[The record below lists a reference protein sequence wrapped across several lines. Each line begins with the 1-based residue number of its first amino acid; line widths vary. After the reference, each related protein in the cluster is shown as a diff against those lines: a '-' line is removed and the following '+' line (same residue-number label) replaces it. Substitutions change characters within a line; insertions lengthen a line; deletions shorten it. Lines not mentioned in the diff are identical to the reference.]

1 MRAFS
6 GLALAALVATGAV
19 TQANPLP
26 SRAASVADYR
36 IAVTLDADAKQ
47 LVGQERIVWRNP
59 SSDAVPDLWFHLY
72 LNAFRNSRST
82 FFRESG
88 GRLRG
93 ELMADD
99 GWGWTDVLSMTLPDG
114 TDLLKQLTF
123 EAPDDGNHDDRTVA
137 RVTLPQPVAPGGSL
151 TIDIRFKAQLPKVF
165 ARTGYARDYFLVGQ
179 WFPKLA
185 VYEPT
190 GLRGRA
196 TGGWNSHQFHATSEF
211 YADFGEYHVDM
222 TVPSAYIVG
231 ATGQRTGRRDNGN
244 GTSTYTYEQAN
255 VHDFAWTA
263 SPRFVEVK
271 RPFIASREVTAAEY
285 EQTARRLGRTL
296 DEVTLTDVDVTFLM
310 QPEHMG
316 QIERH
321 ARAARAAIKRFGLWY
336 GRYPHRTLTIV
347 DPPSDG
353 GGSGGMEYPTF
364 ITAGTSALYD
374 VWPFRRVR
382 EPELTV
388 VHEFGHQYWQGMVA
402 SNEFEEAWL
411 DEGMNSYS
419 TGRVLEAEYGWD
431 ANVVSLLGL
440 AVNEQDVIRFQNA
453 PDVTYDTI
461 RQPAWTY
468 PSTYE
473 YQFNSYT
480 RPELTLR
487 TLEHLLGPD
496 VMARAMRTYSE
507 RWRFKHPSSDD
518 FFAVLIEVSG
528 RNLRPLLTQM
538 FERGHRLDY
547 AVAAATSDV
556 VPGDAGW
563 IDGKNGRTLV
573 KRGDGTAQGGS
584 GTAGGAAAGA
594 AGGAS
599 AAGGAASG
607 AAGGAPQYDT
617 RVVVQRRG
625 EIVLPVDVA
634 FKFAGKPVERIR
646 WDGESRQ
653 RVFTFVRPERLEW
666 VNIDPERGYELDG
679 FWLNNATSIDR
690 DGRAATRLTSR
701 VMFWIQ
707 QISSALGM

>member
-1 MRAFS
+1 MRAVF

-19 TQANPLP
+19 AQADPLP
-26 SRAASVADYR
+26 SQAAAVADYR
-36 IAVTLDADAKQ
+36 ISVTLDTDAKQ

-59 SSDAVPDLWFHLY
+59 SADAVPDLWLHLY

-82 FFRESG
+82 FYRESG
-88 GRLRG
+88 GQLRG
-93 ELMADD
+93 DTMPDD
-99 GWGWTDVLSMTLPDG
+99 GWGWTDIVSMTLPDG

-123 EAPDDGNHDDRTVA
+123 EAPDDDNHDDRTAA
-137 RVTLPQPVAPGGSL
+137 RVRLPQPVAPGGSL
-151 TIDIRFKAQLPKVF
+151 TIDIRFKAQLPRVF
-165 ARTGYARDYFLVGQ
+165 ARTGYVRDYFLVGQ

-185 VYEPT
+185 VYEPA
-190 GLRGRA
+190 GLRGRE
-196 TGGWNSHQFHATSEF
+196 TGGWNCHQFHATSEF
-211 YADFGEYHVDM
+211 YADFGAYHVDM
-222 TVPSAYIVG
+222 TVPSAFIVG
-231 ATGQRTGRRDNGN
+231 ATGQRVSRRDNGN
-244 GTSTYTYEQAN
+244 GTTTYTYEQAN

-271 RPFIASREVTAAEY
+271 RPFVAAREVTAAEY
-285 EQTARRLGRTL
+285 EQAARRLGRTP
-296 DEVTLTDVDVTFLM
+296 DEMTLTDVEVTFLM

-316 QIERH
+316 QIERQ

-347 DPPSDG
+347 DPPSG
-353 GGSGGMEYPTF
+353 AGGSGGMEYPTF

-402 SNEFEEAWL
+402 NNEFEEAWL

-431 ANVVSLLGL
+431 ANLVSLLGL
-440 AVNEQDVIRFQNA
+440 KVNEQDLIRVQNS
-453 PDVTYDTI
+453 PDVTYATI
-461 RQPAWTY
+461 RQPSWTY
-468 PSTYE
+468 PTYFE
-473 YQFNSYT
+473 YGFNSYT
-480 RPELTLR
+480 RPELSLR
-487 TLEHLLGPD
+487 TLETLLGPD

-538 FERGHRLDY
+538 FERGQRLDY
-547 AVAAATSDV
+547 AIASATSEIV
-556 VPGDAGW
+556 SGDLGW
-563 IDGKNGRTLV
+563 IDGKNGRALV
-573 KRGDGTAQGGS
+573 RRGDDRAPG
-584 GTAGGAAAGA
+584 GGAAGSAPGGA
-594 AGGAS
+594 AGS
-599 AAGGAASG
+599 AP
-607 AAGGAPQYDT
+607 GGAPQYDT
-617 RVVVQRRG
+617 RVVVRRRG
-625 EIVLPVDVA
+625 EIALPVDVA

-653 RVFTFVRPERLEW
+653 RVFTFVRSERLDW
-666 VNIDPERGYELDG
+666 VNIDPERGYELDT
-679 FWLNNATSIDR
+679 FWLNNAARIDH
-690 DGRAATRLTSR
+690 DGRATTRLTSR

-707 QISSALGM
+707 QITSALGM

>member
-1 MRAFS
+1 MRAVF

-19 TQANPLP
+19 AQADPLP
-26 SRAASVADYR
+26 SQAAAVADYR
-36 IAVTLDADAKQ
+36 ISVTLDTDAKQ

-59 SSDAVPDLWFHLY
+59 SSDAVPDLWLHLY

-82 FFRESG
+82 FHRESG
-88 GRLRG
+88 GQLRG
-93 ELMADD
+93 DTMPDD
-99 GWGWTDVLSMTLPDG
+99 GWGWTDIVSMTLPDG

-123 EAPDDGNHDDRTVA
+123 EAPDDDNHDDRTAA
-137 RVTLPQPVAPGGSL
+137 RVRLPRPVAPGGSL
-151 TIDIRFKAQLPKVF
+151 TIDIRFKAQLPRVF
-165 ARTGYARDYFLVGQ
+165 ARTGYVRDYFLVGQ

-185 VYEPT
+185 VYEPA
-190 GLRGRA
+190 GLRGRE
-196 TGGWNSHQFHATSEF
+196 TGGWNCHQFHATSEF
-211 YADFGEYHVDM
+211 YADFGAYHVDM
-222 TVPSAYIVG
+222 TVPSAFIVG
-231 ATGQRTGRRDNGN
+231 ATGQRVSRRDNGN
-244 GTSTYTYEQAN
+244 GTTTYTYEQAN

-271 RPFIASREVTAAEY
+271 RPFVAAREVTAAEY
-285 EQTARRLGRTL
+285 EQAARRLGRTP
-296 DEVTLTDVDVTFLM
+296 DEMTLTDVEVTFLM

-316 QIERH
+316 QIERQ

-347 DPPSDG
+347 DPPSG
-353 GGSGGMEYPTF
+353 AGGSGGMEYPTF

-388 VHEFGHQYWQGMVA
+388 IHEFGHQYWQGMVA
-402 SNEFEEAWL
+402 NNEFEEAWL

-431 ANVVSLLGL
+431 ANLVSLLGL
-440 AVNEQDVIRFQNA
+440 RVNEQDLIRHQNS
-453 PDVTYDTI
+453 PDVTYATI

-468 PSTYE
+468 PTYFE
-473 YQFNSYT
+473 YGFNSYM
-480 RPELTLR
+480 RPELSLR
-487 TLEHLLGPD
+487 TLETLLGPD

-538 FERGHRLDY
+538 FERGQRLDY
-547 AVAAATSDV
+547 AIASATSEIV
-556 VPGDAGW
+556 SGDAGW

-573 KRGDGTAQGGS
+573 KRGDDRAPDG
-584 GTAGGAAAGA
+584 GGAAGSAPGG
-594 AGGAS
+594 AGGS
-599 AAGGAASG
+599 AP
-607 AAGGAPQYDT
+607 GGAPQYDT
-617 RVVVQRRG
+617 RVVVRRRG
-625 EIVLPVDVA
+625 EIALPVDVA

-653 RVFTFVRPERLEW
+653 RVFTFVRPERLDW
-666 VNIDPERGYELDG
+666 VNIDPERGYELDT
-679 FWLNNATSIDR
+679 FWLNNAARIDH

-707 QISSALGM
+707 QITSALGM